1 MMKWGIQ
8 ALLFSLVILPAQT
21 IQAHPGKRD
30 KDGCHVCRTN
40 CEKRGV
46 RPGVRHC
53 HRPDGSIYY
62 PGDEAA
68 QPAPSDT
75 PTLNPQNSGAVGKHG
90 KRGPLEGAEYKVTD
104 PRSEKPLKA
113 YVEKVSDGDTIKVRL
128 LPGGSEKLTV
138 RLLGIDCPESH
149 RNAKCKRDAKAG
161 RKGCDWQVPR
171 GLKASRRA
179 AALLKHKKVYLE
191 CGTQG
196 HGKNRRKKCKNGAYG
211 RALRYVRM
219 ENNLDYGLIMV
230 REGLCEDFGFK
241 YPHPRGE
248 AYLKAQE
255 QAKRAGRGIWGK

>member
-1 MMKWGIQ
+1 MNKFLI
-8 ALLFSLVILPAQT
+8 AFSCLLVSFCVS
-21 IQAHPGKRD
+21 AHPGRRD

-40 CEKRGV
+40 CAKYGV
-46 RPGVRHC
+46 KEGGRHC

-62 PGDEAA
+62 PGGEAA

-104 PRSEKPLKA
+104 PRAEKPLKA

-149 RNAKCKRDAKAG
+149 RNAKCRRDEKAG
-161 RKGCDWQVPR
+161 RHGCDWQVPR

-191 CGTQG
+191 CG
-196 HGKNRRKKCKNGAYG
+196 RKCKKGAYG

-219 ENNLDYGLIMV
+219 ENSLDYGLVMV
-230 REGLCEDFGFK
+230 REGLCEDFGWK

-255 QAKRAGRGIWGK
+255 EAKRAGRGIWGK